1 MEYPGV
7 RLGQRGGLFDL
18 YQYYLGGGDEGT
30 GDEGPVTTDP
40 FPGAG
45 GGDATNTQGVELS
58 RIKQPTGSPFRSDI
72 PQMDF
77 FANPENFKLGV
88 NDPRYMSAADQ
99 IFLQNRADAGE
110 FFYGSPGYVGGAPG
124 NIVQSGPGRQFDYNP
139 LISAK
144 GAEIDPIS
152 ARDLLGIGDDEDERF
167 SFASLRQSIM
177 DNPLLRGVSAIASPV
192 GALTQGAVGIL
203 QGLLPATNERAI
215 TERRALDQGL
225 AIDDIGRVAFQDFGF
240 RPDPIT
246 GEMKYTALGRD
257 DVVNI
262 FAGLNYNKI
271 DQSTIDKMID
281 RIEKGLM
288 KKNPDL
294 AKKRID
300 IINQAWKTKQQIDED
315 TDSEIKRRE
324 YIDRE
329 KKREKIQEDL
339 AAAGFGEAGAVGL
352 SDDMDKQIID
362 DYTYTPP
369 DKDDKPQAPP
379 PKPKQSF
386 DPGGG
391 FVDQGGQGEFGGSSA
406 SSAAKA
412 GGGSQQ
418 AKSGGSR
425 PGGGGGMSGWGWKDG
440 GLVRKPYSDG
450 GIVDLL

>member
-18 YQYYLGGGDEGT
+18 YQYYLGGYDQDT

-45 GGDATNTQGVELS
+45 GGGGGQTNSMGIDLN
-58 RIKQPTGSPFRSDI
+58 RIRQPTGSPFRTDISNVTDTGVKFSDL
-72 PQMDF
+72 PTT
-77 FANPENFKLGV
+77 
-88 NDPRYMSAADQ
+88 DPRYMSEADQ

-110 FFYGSPGYVGGAPG
+110 FFYGSPNYIGGAPG
-124 NIVQSGPGRQFDYNP
+124 NIVQSGPGREFTGDEAMFVGDP
-139 LISAK
+139 RDDLIK
-144 GAEIDPIS
+144 K
-152 ARDLLGIGDDEDERF
+152 DEDQAF
-167 SFASLRQSIM
+167 SFASFKEGIM
-177 DNPLLRGVSAIASPV
+177 NNPLF
-192 GALTQGAVGIL
+192 QGAAALVSPIGTMARAGLEAIL
-203 QGLLPATNERAI
+203 PTTNERAI

-257 DVVNI
+257 DPVNI
-262 FAGLNYNKI
+262 FSGLNYNMI
-271 DQSTIDKMID
+271 DQNTIDKMID

-288 KKNPDL
+288 KTNPDL

-324 YIDRE
+324 YKDRE

-339 AAAGFGEAGAVGL
+339 TAAGFGEAGAVGI
-352 SDDMDKQIID
+352 DKDMDISIQDYD
-362 DYTYTPP
+362 DYAYTPP

-379 PKPKQSF
+379 SKPKQTYSRSYN
-386 DPGGG
+386 PGAGG
-391 FVDQGGQGEFGGSSA
+391 VVQHGGKDNKPSSSTSSA
-406 SSAAKA
+406 SRA
-412 GGGSQQ
+412 GGGSQV
-418 AKSGGSR
+418 AKSGGQS
-425 PGGGGGMSGWGWKDG
+425 PGGPGSTTGWGWKDG
-440 GLVRKPYSDG
+440 GLVKRKPYGNG